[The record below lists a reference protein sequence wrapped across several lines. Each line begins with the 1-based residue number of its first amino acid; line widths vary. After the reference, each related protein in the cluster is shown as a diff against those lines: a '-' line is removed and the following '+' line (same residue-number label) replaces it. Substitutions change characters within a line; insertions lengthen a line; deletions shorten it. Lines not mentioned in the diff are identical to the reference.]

1 MPNLEN
7 DKIAHAQKLKDQS
20 KIKEALEILSDIENV
35 NELTVDEQISFYLL
49 QSSLFLE
56 FGQFNKALDTADWVF
71 QKCINTGNDLVM
83 FDASLARGK
92 ALNQLEKTEDCYN
105 SILKCEELISRI
117 KDQPEKIIGKRKVG
131 LSFIK
136 SEYYKQIGK
145 FDKYYLD
152 YSKINLALSEKYGTK
167 RDISMAFNNIGN
179 SYNATGDLTM
189 ALENYEKALKLCK
202 QINNRNR
209 MAVAYN
215 NIGEITRKQ
224 GNLDRALEYY
234 KQSLSLIEKKS
245 NKYLMAI
252 ILANIGETLYE
263 KGELTNALNYL
274 KRSYQLLKESSN
286 SYGISGV
293 LSYTIPIY
301 LDQNDLESARIC
313 LEEIKNQ
320 SEKKDEDTSINY
332 RARIANALILKKT
345 GGTRNIIIAEEI
357 LKKLLE
363 EKSVEKDLV
372 VIILLNLCELL
383 YKELQ
388 ITNETEILEE
398 IRLLITRLLELSEKL
413 HSFSLLAEVYIFKA
427 KLELINLELDEAQ
440 RLLTRAQQ
448 IAQKYTLSKLEK
460 KVSMEHDQLLEKLEI
475 WKELKNR
482 NAPISERFN
491 LVSFEGDLKLM
502 MRKKEIERVE
512 TLPEEPLMLSII
524 SNGGV
529 SLFTHF
535 FSKEWDDKL
544 MFGSFMTAFNMF
556 SHEFFSKALDRVK
569 IGENTIIMVPFEDKF
584 LCYVIKGQTYPA
596 QQKLNKL
603 SEGIKNSEEILDSIY
618 SAFSTGAVLN
628 NENAPGL
635 GELVNT
641 IFA

>member
-1 MPNLEN
+1 MPNQTN
-7 DKIAHAQKLKDQS
+7 DKIAHAQKLNDQS
-20 KIKEALEILSDIENV
+20 KIKEALEILNSIENV
-35 NELTVDEQISFYLL
+35 NDLTVDEQISFYLL
-49 QSSLFLE
+49 QSSLFLQL
-56 FGQFNKALDTADWVF
+56 GQFNKALDKADWVI
-71 QKCINTGNDLVM
+71 QKCIKTGNDLVM

-92 ALNQLEKTEDCYN
+92 ALNKLEKTEDCYN

-136 SEYYKQIGK
+136 SEYYWQIGK
-145 FDKYYLD
+145 FDKNLD
-152 YSKINLALSEKYGTK
+152 YLKTYLALSEKYGTK
-167 RDISMAFNNIGN
+167 RDISIAFNNIGN
-179 SYNATGDLTM
+179 SYNGLGDFTM

-215 NIGEITRKQ
+215 NIGEINRKQ
-224 GNLDRALEYY
+224 GDLDRALEYY

-245 NKYLMAI
+245 NKYGMAI
-252 ILANIGETLYE
+252 ILGNIGETLYE
-263 KGELTNALNYL
+263 KEELTNALNYL
-274 KRSYQLLKESSN
+274 KRSYQLLKEIGN
-286 SYGISGV
+286 RFGISGI
-293 LSYTIPIY
+293 LFYTIPIY

-320 SEKKDEDTSINY
+320 SKKKEEDSKINY

-363 EKSVEKDLV
+363 EKSVENDLV

-398 IRLLITRLLELSEKL
+398 IRPLITRLLEISEKL

-460 KVSMEHDQLLEKLEI
+460 KVSMEHDQLLEKLDI

-482 NAPISERFN
+482 NAPISECLK

-512 TLPEEPLMLSII
+512 ILPEEPLMLSII

-596 QQKLNKL
+596 QQKLNKF
-603 SEGIKNSEEILDSIY
+603 SEGIKNSEEILDAIN
-618 SAFSTGAVLN
+618 SAFSTGAVIN
-628 NENAPGL
+628 NENAPWL
-635 GELVNT
+635 VELCNT